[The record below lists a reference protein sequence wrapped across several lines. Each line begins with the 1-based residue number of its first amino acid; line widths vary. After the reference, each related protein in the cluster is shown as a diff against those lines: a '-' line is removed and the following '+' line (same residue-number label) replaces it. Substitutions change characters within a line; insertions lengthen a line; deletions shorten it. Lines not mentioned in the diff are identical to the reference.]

1 MALKKRCVLEDK
13 ECTGCGECDRCD
25 LDPNK
30 ICDNCMK
37 CVKGDAA
44 YRAIVVEDF
53 ELEAEFEAKQN
64 GQQPPEEQ
72 GDGCDCGCHHHHH

>member
-25 LDPNK
+25 LDSNK

-37 CVKGDAA
+37 CVNGDAE
-44 YRAIVVEDF
+44 YRAIMVEDF

-64 GQQPPEEQ
+64 GQQPEEEHH
-72 GDGCDCGCHHHHH
+72 CDCGCEHHHH